1 MTQTYHID
9 FEPVGRRGE
18 CPAGQDLLESARQ
31 LGVDLVNICGGAG
44 TCGRCKVQILE
55 GEIPEPTDKDL
66 KFFSDADLAAGYRL
80 ACRVVPQ
87 SNLKVRVPA
96 ESLTT
101 PQRTQVEG
109 IEVPV
114 EPEPPVRVYPVELDP
129 SWLEDLRA
137 DWERLAEALDKQHQI
152 TVTLADLWA
161 LRQLS
166 PILRV
171 DRKQWRAR
179 AAVRGD
185 ELIGVLAPEAPV
197 LGLAVD
203 LGTTKVAGYLLD
215 LGTGATLASRG
226 KMNPQIAYGEDVIAR
241 QDYAIESEAGA
252 EKLSRLVIDTF
263 NEMAAEMC
271 TEIGAQ
277 PADILETV
285 VVANTAMHHLM
296 LRLPVKQLANAPYVP
311 NVQQAL
317 DIKARDLGLQTA
329 PGSYLHLLPNI
340 AGYVGA
346 DHVAMMLATEVYQ
359 VTEGAILAL
368 DIGTNTEV
376 CLAHNGTLTSLSCA
390 SGPAFEGAHI
400 RHGMRAASGA
410 IERVRIHDGQVEYQT
425 IGDAPAV
432 GICGSGILD
441 ILAQLA
447 DAGVVLNSGR
457 MNTDHP
463 RVRGEG
469 GQREFVLVSA
479 EEQPDG
485 RAEVTFTQKDVREL
499 QLAKGAIR
507 TGVDALLESQQI
519 TIQDVDQVLIAGAFG
534 SYIDVESAIRVGM
547 LPALPLERVEQVGN
561 AAGMGAKLALISMTQ
576 RRLAQEFAARVRYIE
591 LAAQPNFS
599 QLFAQSMY
607 VGEAP
612 QGKGR

>member
-18 CPAGQDLLESARQ
+18 SPAGQDLLESARQ
-31 LGVDLVNICGGAG
+31 MGVDLVNICGGAG

-55 GEIPEPTDKDL
+55 GEIPEPTDKDI
-66 KFFSDADLAAGYRL
+66 KFFSEADLAAGYRL

-114 EPEPPVRVYPVELDP
+114 EPEPPVRVYSVELEP

-137 DWERLAEALDKQHQI
+137 DWERLAEALAKQYKV
-152 TVTLADLWA
+152 TVTQADLWA

-166 PILRV
+166 PTLRA

-185 ELIGVLAPEAPV
+185 ELIGVLKPEAPL

-203 LGTTKVAGYLLD
+203 LGTTKVAGYMLD
-215 LGTGATLASRG
+215 LETGATLASRG

-252 EKLSRLVIDTF
+252 EKMSRLVIDTL
-263 NEMAAEMC
+263 NEMIVEMC

-277 PADILETV
+277 PADVLEAV

-296 LRLPVKQLANAPYVP
+296 LRLPVKQLANAPYIP

-317 DIKARDLGLQTA
+317 DLKARDLGLEIA
-329 PGSYLHLLPNI
+329 PGGYLHLLPNI

-346 DHVAMMLATEVYQ
+346 DHVAMILATEVYK

-376 CLAHNGTLTSLSCA
+376 CLANNGTLTSLSCA

-410 IERVRIHDGQVEYQT
+410 IERVRIRNGQVEYQT
-425 IGDAPAV
+425 IGNTPAV

-441 ILAQLA
+441 TLAQLA
-447 DAGVVLNSGR
+447 DAGVVQLSGR
-457 MNTDHP
+457 MNADHP
-463 RVRGEG
+463 RVRGESG
-469 GQREFVLVSA
+469 EREFVLVSA
-479 EEQPDG
+479 DEQPDG

-519 TIQDVDQVLIAGAFG
+519 TMQDVDQVLIAGAFG

-547 LPALPLERVEQVGN
+547 LPSIPLERVDQVGN

-591 LAAQPNFS
+591 LATQPNFS

-612 QGKGR
+612 QSKNR